1 MVSAFFSELLKFCLL
16 YVIRPLLLLFG
27 AAVSS
32 LYNVLFAWWLDGWTF
47 KGHQD
52 RFESEIRE
60 QYSWLFE
67 KYNAR
72 IMPRQRYKQVLD
84 YVVATVAIGD
94 LLLDFVRGN
103 GDFRV
108 NVAPAH
114 APHDWYDFAEAID
127 LASGNKPG
135 ERATHYRMASF
146 RQLFE
151 ANVERL
157 NAFFSKENYGPSRRD
172 RTATR
177 LIRL

>member
-1 MVSAFFSELLKFCLL
+1 MVSAFFRELLKFLVL
-16 YVIRPLLLLFG
+16 YVIRPVLLLFG

-32 LYNVLFAWWLDGWTF
+32 LYNVLFAWRLDDWTF
-47 KGHQD
+47 KGRQA
-52 RFESEIRE
+52 RFEREIRE
-60 QYSWLFE
+60 EYSWLFE
-67 KYNAR
+67 EYDAR
-72 IMPRQRYKQVLD
+72 IMPRQRYRQVLD
-84 YVVATVAIGD
+84 YVVATIAMGD

-127 LASGNKPG
+127 LASGEEPG
-135 ERATHYRMASF
+135 KSATQYRMASF

-151 ANVERL
+151 ANVQRL